1 MYQALYRK
9 YRPKNLNEVVGQDI
23 IIRTLTN
30 TLKNNR
36 LSHAYLFTGP
46 RGTGKT
52 SIAKILAKVINCTD
66 PIDFNPC
73 NKCVNCTQINN
84 PDIIEIDAASNNGV
98 DEIRELK
105 NKINLVPTLGK
116 YKIYII
122 DEVHMLSIGAF
133 NALLKTLEE
142 PPAHAIFI
150 LATTEPHKIPTTIL
164 SRCQRLDFKKIT
176 SENIVNKL
184 SYVSK
189 EENIKI
195 TDDAIS
201 EIARLSDGGLRDAI
215 SMLDQVNSY
224 ADDEITLDDVYEING
239 IITKD
244 KMNEFIENLFN
255 INLSNTLDILDEYN
269 LKGKN
274 LVKLFEELMYHMK
287 NILIYKTAP
296 NYFINK
302 KEDISIYESIS
313 QKLNGNDLMGVIKE
327 FSNTL
332 TEIKFSNNPKMK
344 IELVLIK
351 IMNDLNAPVE
361 EPTTII
367 KKVTTQIEKT
377 IPSKE
382 EIKEIEIVKEE
393 IMFSEEKNK
402 VEEPLVVNE
411 MVEDKKLEIEE
422 KDRKKEN
429 NLFPGKLRE
438 IRVNNT
444 LCNFDKKFTLSLK
457 NEVIKLKDK
466 MFEIENKE
474 ILSLILDADLKA
486 ASNNNIIFVLENHN
500 ISDYF
505 NNNIEEI
512 EKLLE
517 NYLNKIYKVI
527 SVDKDKWEEIKKE
540 FNNKTKKYEY
550 IDEKE
555 IVLELEK
562 TKQAID
568 DMANMFGEIVEYN

>member
-9 YRPKNLNEVVGQDI
+9 YRPKNLTEVVGQDI

-30 TLKNNR
+30 TLKSNR

-66 PIDFNPC
+66 PVDFKPC
-73 NKCVNCTQINN
+73 NKCVNCTQNNN

-142 PPAHAIFI
+142 PPSHAVFI

-184 SYVSK
+184 LYVSK

-195 TDDAIS
+195 TEAAIN

-224 ADDEITLDDVYEING
+224 SDDEITLNDVYEING

-244 KMNEFIENLFN
+244 KMNEFIENIFN
-255 INLSNTLDILDEYN
+255 INLSNTLDMLDEYN
-269 LKGKN
+269 SKGKN

-302 KEDISIYESIS
+302 KEDISIYETIS
-313 QKLNGNDLMGVIKE
+313 QNINGNDLMYVIKE

-351 IMNDLNAPVE
+351 IMNDLN
-361 EPTTII
+361 
-367 KKVTTQIEKT
+367 KVVNESIAVVRKEKIEIEKT
-377 IPSKE
+377 VSLKE
-382 EIKEIEIVKEE
+382 ETKKNEIIKEKIIVSEEKEVEPLVIKEEPEIKE
-393 IMFSEEKNK
+393 EKY
-402 VEEPLVVNE
+402 
-411 MVEDKKLEIEE
+411 I
-422 KDRKKEN
+422 KKEN
-429 NLFPGKLRE
+429 NLFPGKLSE

-444 LCNFDKKFTLSLK
+444 LCKFDKKFTLNLK

-486 ASNNNIIFVLENHN
+486 ASDSNIIFVLDNHN

-505 NNNIEEI
+505 NNNIDEI
-512 EKLLE
+512 EKILE
-517 NYLNKIYKVI
+517 NHLNSIYKVI
-527 SVDKDKWEEIKKE
+527 SVDKEKWEEIKKE
-540 FNNKTKKYEY
+540 FNNKIRKYEY

-562 TKQAID
+562 SKQTID
-568 DMANMFGEIVEYN
+568 DMTNMFGEIVEYN